1 MEIETTQP
9 LAKLLITLKN
19 IGLEKISLS
28 DMQSLKSVFNAL
40 TARDKYSFQ
49 NRVNLKQPIQMQ
61 LSEKQET
68 LSQFFLSF

>member
-1 MEIETTQP
+1 
-9 LAKLLITLKN
+9 
-19 IGLEKISLS
+19 
-28 DMQSLKSVFNAL
+28 MQSVKSVFNAL